1 MRAWDRYY
9 TNPGHGSC
17 YDAQAPGFSVL
28 IGSDIM
34 QMDGQCAA
42 VTAVMEMM
50 AHEVNGKVEFFRGCP
65 ESWKEVSFENIRLS
79 DGTSVSGS
87 RINGVVKTSVH

>member
-1 MRAWDRYY
+1 
-9 TNPGHGSC
+9 
-17 YDAQAPGFSVL
+17 
-28 IGSDIM
+28 M

-50 AHEVNGKVEFFRGCP
+50 AHEVNGQVEFFRGCP

>member
-1 MRAWDRYY
+1 MAYARYPQLRNY
-9 TNPGHGSC
+9 KKRCEIETKIETLKNQRSA
-17 YDAQAPGFSVL
+17 YEKV
-28 IGSDIM
+28 IR
-34 QMDGQCAA
+34 
-42 VTAVMEMM
+42 MM